1 MREHVP
7 TSVIL
12 EELLAAAPED
22 GVTLA
27 WLVGSLRERAFGFV
41 MLLLALAGIVPGVAM
56 FVGVL
61 LTIPAIQMML
71 GREHPI
77 FPRFIAAKR
86 MPTPKITR
94 LVRRLIGPMR
104 RAEKLFHPRWPTP
117 FGATKRGVGLIV
129 LLLAVTILGP
139 LPFSHIIPIFAIVLL
154 SFAYLEEDGV
164 LLCIGFAVAIAS
176 LAITL
181 ATVWGAIAGADW
193 LDPA

>member
-12 EELLAAAPED
+12 EELLAAAPKD

-27 WLVGSLRERAFGFV
+27 WLVGSLEERAFGFV
-41 MLLLALAGIVPGVAM
+41 LMLMALAGIVPGVAV

-71 GREHPI
+71 GRPHPV
-77 FPRFIAAKR
+77 FPRFIAAR
-86 MPTPKITR
+86 RLTTPRIARLIGR
-94 LVRRLIGPMR
+94 LVGPMR
-104 RAEKLFHPRWPTP
+104 RAEKFIHPRWPTP
-117 FGATKRGVGLIV
+117 FGATKRAVGAIV

-139 LPFSHIIPIFAIVLL
+139 LPFSHLIPIFAIMLIA
-154 SFAYLEEDGV
+154 FAYLEGDGI
-164 LLCIGFAVAIAS
+164 LLCAGFAAAIAS

-181 ATVWGAIAGADW
+181 ATVWGAVAGVDW